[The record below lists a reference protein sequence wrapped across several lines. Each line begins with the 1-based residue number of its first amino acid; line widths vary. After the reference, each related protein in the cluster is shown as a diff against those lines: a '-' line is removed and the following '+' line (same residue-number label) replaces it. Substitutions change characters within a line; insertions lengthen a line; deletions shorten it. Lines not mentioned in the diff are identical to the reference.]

1 MHMPCEGHW
10 NATKRVLKYLKGTRT
25 YGIKYSKVVDFHLT
39 GYSDSDF
46 DGYKENGVSNFGY
59 LMSLG
64 SVTTS
69 WRLCKKFVVVDSTTN
84 VEYVA
89 AAQATK

>member
-1 MHMPCEGHW
+1 M
-10 NATKRVLKYLKGTRT
+10 LKYLKGTRT
-25 YGIKYSKVVDFHLT
+25 YGIKYFKVVYFHLI

-46 DGYKENGVSNFGY
+46 DGNKENGVSTSCY
-59 LMSLG
+59 LMSTG
-64 SVTTS
+64 SVAIN
-69 WRLCKKFVVVDSTTN
+69 WRSRKQYVPIDSMTK